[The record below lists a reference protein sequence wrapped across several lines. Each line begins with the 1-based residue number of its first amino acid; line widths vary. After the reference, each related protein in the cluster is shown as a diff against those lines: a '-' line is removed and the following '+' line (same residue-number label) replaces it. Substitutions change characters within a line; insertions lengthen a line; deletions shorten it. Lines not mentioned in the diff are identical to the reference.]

1 MARDVIACPPAAI
14 IGISESNWT
23 LRGNIIDIV
32 NMVRQIRNGLAV
44 SGCID
49 MTIVARVIVVRS
61 MTVGFWTAI
70 GISRRL
76 AVTARAV

>member
-1 MARDVIACPPAAI
+1 MARDVIACPPFTV
-14 IGISESNWT
+14 IGIGETNRA
-23 LRGNIIDIV
+23 LRGNIVNIV

-49 MTIVARVIVVRS
+49 MTIITRIIIMRS
-61 MTVGFWTAI
+61 MTVGFWIAI